1 MATTFAFYS
10 DAGLTVPLVGGATL
24 TDGAG
29 PTDRLVYFGSPA
41 SGVTLRAA
49 SAPGSAPVTISPV
62 DASPGTGVEVGAIK
76 LALSAIGLDAAVA
89 GASLTIGTSLA
100 GGAGNAVQLYVRTT
114 QGALVVGS
122 YPGLSLTT
130 NAVVES

>member
-1 MATTFAFYS
+1 MTTFAFFS

-29 PTDRLVYFGSPA
+29 PTDRLIYFGSPA
-41 SGVTLRAA
+41 SGMTLQAA
-49 SAPGSAPVTISPV
+49 SSPGSDPVTISPN
-62 DASPGTGVEVGAIK
+62 DASPGTGIEVAAIK
-76 LALSAIGLDAAVA
+76 LALSAIGLDSAVSGAAV
-89 GASLTIGTSLA
+89 TIGTTLNSSA
-100 GGAGNAVQLYVRTT
+100 ANAIELYVRTT